1 MAIDEQ
7 SASASKSA
15 VRPIIRAAAPGD
27 VAGIRSCVGA
37 AFERYVERIGKPPGP
52 MLLDFPALIG
62 EGRVWVADAE
72 GEVVG
77 ILVVYETGQGFYLDT
92 VAVRPVRHGTGIG
105 RELLQFAEHEALRR
119 GFDSIYLCT
128 NAKMTENQVLYPKIG
143 YVEYDRKFE
152 AGDDRIFYRKPLGR
166 GTPPAA
172 G

>member
-1 MAIDEQ
+1 MPTGAPSGAAAKGTVTAGIRV
-7 SASASKSA
+7 ASASDA
-15 VRPIIRAAAPGD
+15 DGVRA
-27 VAGIRSCVGA
+27 CVVA

-52 MLLDFPALIG
+52 MLLDFPALVG

-143 YVEYDRKFE
+143 YVEYDRKLE
-152 AGDDRIFYRKPLGR
+152 AGYDRIFYRKSLDR
-166 GTPPAA
+166 GLPPAA